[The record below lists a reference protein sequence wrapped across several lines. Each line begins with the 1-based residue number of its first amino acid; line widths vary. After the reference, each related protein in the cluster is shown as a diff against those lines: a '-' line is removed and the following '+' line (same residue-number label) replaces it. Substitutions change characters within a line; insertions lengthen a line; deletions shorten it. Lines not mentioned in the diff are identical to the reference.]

1 MALENKA
8 QKAKREALEALP
20 RIVSATGEVDPG
32 YTFCTR
38 EIVDWLTNQGY
49 VEANEAIVN
58 ESGGIATRATQAGIE
73 FASTLVDKNKE
84 QTAPAEITVEE
95 PKPERKVKMTFEIE
109 NVAVVAGKRGGG
121 TRTSQYPIDA
131 LEVGQSFF
139 IPASEKHPNPEKSLA
154 SMLSGAM
161 KKYDVPDLDEA
172 TGVQKTKVITVPKTG
187 EKREIPAT
195 KHTRK
200 FTLVA
205 AEKDG
210 VAGARI
216 GRTA

>member
-1 MALENKA
+1 M
-8 QKAKREALEALP
+8 LP
-20 RIVSATGEVDPG
+20 
-32 YTFCTR
+32 
-38 EIVDWLTNQGY
+38 EI
-49 VEANEAIVN
+49 AA
-58 ESGGIATRATQAGIE
+58 ATQAGSYVFKSAFDVAYLVENGLAEQNETIVNEEGWFATRTTEAGGAAVPTIE
-73 FASTLVDKNKE
+73 V
-84 QTAPAEITVEE
+84 QTAPAEIQAEQ
-95 PKPERKVKMTFEIE
+95 PKLKGSIKMSFEIE
-109 NVAVVAGKRGGG
+109 NIAVTAGKRGGG

-139 IPASEKHPNPEKSLA
+139 IPASEKHPEPEKSLA

-161 KKYDVPDLDEA
+161 KKYDVPDLDEN
-172 TGVQKTKVITVPKTG
+172 GVQKTKFITVPKTG

-205 AEKDG
+205 SEKDG
-210 VAGARI
+210 VKGARI